1 MCIPLVQARDDRK
14 LSSRGTN
21 GEGRNWVGLYFRGSA
36 DNGGAGVDG

>member
-1 MCIPLVQARDDRK
+1 MYSLSSGRDDRK
-14 LSSRGTN
+14 LGQRGTN